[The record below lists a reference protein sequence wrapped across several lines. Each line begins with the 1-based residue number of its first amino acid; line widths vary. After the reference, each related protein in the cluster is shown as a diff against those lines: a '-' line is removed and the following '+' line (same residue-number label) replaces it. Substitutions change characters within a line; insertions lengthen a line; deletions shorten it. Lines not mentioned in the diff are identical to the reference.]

1 MTSHT
6 LAADSPLSP
15 SPAPAIWQNRQV
27 DRELIERFRSGEE
40 SAIKTV
46 YERFGGA
53 VFTVAMS
60 ILRDRQLAADVT
72 QTTFLKAW
80 KAAATYDPD
89 REMAPWI
96 YAIARRS
103 AIDLYRKHSRI
114 VPSDEIELVTLPPD
128 LERAWEA
135 YEVRLALDQLPD
147 AEREVLRLAHYDGLS
162 QSEIATDLG
171 IPLGTV
177 KSRTARAY
185 ERLNQLLRH
194 MDET

>member
-1 MTSHT
+1 M
-6 LAADSPLSP
+6 
-15 SPAPAIWQNRQV
+15 
-27 DRELIERFRSGEE
+27 ERFRSGEE
-40 SAIKTV
+40 AAIKTV

-80 KAAATYDPD
+80 RAAATYDPN

-103 AIDLYRKHSRI
+103 AIDLYRKRSRF
-114 VPSDEIELVTLPPD
+114 VPTDEIELVTLPPD
-128 LERAWEA
+128 LERAWETF
-135 YEVRLALDQLPD
+135 EVRLALDQLPD
-147 AEREVLRLAHYDGLS
+147 PEREVLRLAYYDGLS
-162 QSEIATDLG
+162 QSEIAADLG

-185 ERLNQLLRH
+185 GRLNHLLRH